1 MAKLVAC
8 KACNKEIAKGVKKC
22 PSCGKDQ
29 RNFFRRH
36 KILTFIGACVLIG
49 VIGSAASGGGSDT
62 ASTEPS
68 KQEAKSEIVHKTGE
82 TFKTNGG
89 KAEASLIKVEQADT
103 VGNQYGNKKVSDG
116 GTFVAIQY
124 TIKNVSKKPIGA
136 FSLPSA
142 TLEDQEGT
150 SYDSDIDAS
159 SYYAVAKDIDNS
171 KFMSDL
177 NPNILVTNTMVFEIS
192 KDAYAKGKWYVV
204 IDGEKVQV
212 K

>member
-1 MAKLVAC
+1 
-8 KACNKEIAKGVKKC
+8 
-22 PSCGKDQ
+22 
-29 RNFFRRH
+29 
-36 KILTFIGACVLIG
+36 
-49 VIGSAASGGGSDT
+49 
-62 ASTEPS
+62 
-68 KQEAKSEIVHKTGE
+68 
-82 TFKTNGG
+82 
-89 KAEASLIKVEQADT
+89 
-103 VGNQYGNKKVSDG
+103 
-116 GTFVAIQY
+116 
-124 TIKNVSKKPIGA
+124 
-136 FSLPSA
+136 LPSA

-192 KDAYAKGKWYVV
+192 KDAYAKGKWFVV

>member
-1 MAKLVAC
+1 MNKLVAC

-36 KILTFIGACVLIG
+36 KILSFIGACVIIG

-68 KQEAKSEIVHKTGE
+68 KQETKSESVHKTGE

-89 KAEASLIKVEQADT
+89 KAEANLVKVEQADT

-192 KDAYAKGKWYVV
+192 KDADAKGKWFVV